1 MLDREELAGM
11 RVMVATEPTPDA
23 AACCVTPAGTAAACC
38 VPLAAASLSAGEA
51 ETTASLFKALGDPA
65 PGADDQPAGNQR
77 RAGLRV
83 RSHRDRS
90 GSSQPTVSHHL
101 KKLTSVGLL
110 DREQRG
116 VWAYYSIN
124 PAAAARLAMVCD
136 LNGGTR

>member
-1 MLDREELAGM
+1 MMVGEGPARAG
-11 RVMVATEPTPDA
+11 VIAVIEPASDA

-38 VPLAAASLSAGEA
+38 VPLGAPSLSAGEA

-65 PGADDQPAGNQR
+65 
-77 RAGLRV
+77 RV
-83 RSHRDRS
+83 RLINLVATSAEPVCACDLIAPL
-90 GSSQPTVSHHL
+90 GLSQPTVSHHL

-124 PAAAARLAMVCD
+124 PAAAARLAIVCD